1 MDFSASSRTRNS
13 RDSAPARAVSAA
25 GQHGLKAAVQ
35 VGQSRNFSLRVL
47 DRDTRLLEFLFQ
59 TRDQVMKGLLVVVP
73 LRHKDC
79 SRSGKVA

>member
-1 MDFSASSRTRNS
+1 
-13 RDSAPARAVSAA
+13 
-25 GQHGLKAAVQ
+25 LKAAVQ

-59 TRDQVMKGLLVVVP
+59 ARDQVMKGLLVVVR